1 MGAPGQ
7 DTDPDEGAGETTS
20 WIELHRE
27 TADRLAMAGIDNA
40 DAEARW
46 IVERAA
52 GDPFRVVA
60 EQPATVRSHHHW
72 RLMVERR
79 EQGEPLQYVLERWP
93 FRTLE
98 LFLDR
103 RVLIPR
109 PETEVVVDAVLEEH
123 TRVGGPVVDL
133 GTGSGAIALS
143 VAVERP
149 GTEVWGVERS
159 SGALAVARANCTG
172 LGRRAGSVRLVE
184 GSWFDPLP
192 DTLAGGVGVVVSN
205 PPYVCDD
212 DALDPVVDDW
222 EPAEALRAGSDGL
235 DDIRV
240 IVDGAT
246 RWLAPGGALVVEH
259 GADQGP
265 DAAALARAA
274 GYSQVRVGTD
284 LAGRDRYLVARA

>member
-1 MGAPGQ
+1 MDQ
-7 DTDPDEGAGETTS
+7 DLDEGAGETMS
-20 WIELHRE
+20 WNELRRE
-27 TADRLAMAGIDNA
+27 TVDRLTGAGIDNA

-52 GDPFRVVA
+52 GDPFRVA
-60 EQPATVRSHHHW
+60 ADQPATVRSHHHW

-79 EQGEPLQYVLERWP
+79 EKGEPLQYVLEQWP

-159 SGALAVARANCTG
+159 PGALAVARANCTG

-192 DTLAGGVGVVVSN
+192 ETLAGEVGVIVSN

-212 DALDPVVDDW
+212 DELDPVVDHW
-222 EPAEALRAGSDGL
+222 EPTEALRAGSDGL

-246 RWLAPGGALVVEH
+246 RWLAAGGALVVEH

-265 DAAALARAA
+265 DAADLARAA
-274 GYSQVRVGTD
+274 GYSQVRTGTD
-284 LAGRDRYLVARA
+284 LAGRDRYLVARG

>member
-1 MGAPGQ
+1 MDAP
-7 DTDPDEGAGETTS
+7 DHEADETTPWS
-20 WIELHRE
+20 ALHRE
-27 TADRLAMAGIDNA
+27 TVARLSVAGVENA

-46 IVERAA
+46 LVERAA
-52 GDPFRVVA
+52 GDPFRLVA
-60 EQPATVRSHHHW
+60 DQPATVRSHHHW

-79 EQGEPLQYVLERWP
+79 ERGEPLQYVLERWP

-159 SGALAVARANCTG
+159 PDALAVARANCTG

-192 DTLAGGVGVVVSN
+192 DTLVGGIGVIVSN
-205 PPYVCDD
+205 PPYVTDD
-212 DALDPVVDDW
+212 EPLDPVVGDW
-222 EPAEALRAGSDGL
+222 EPAEALRSGVDGL
-235 DDIRV
+235 DDVRA
-240 IVDGAT
+240 IVTGALA
-246 RWLAPGGALVVEH
+246 WLAPGGALVVEH

-265 DAAALARAA
+265 AAADLARDA
-274 GYSQVRVGTD
+274 GYSQARTGTD
-284 LAGRDRYLVARA
+284 LAGRDRFLVARV